1 MAKSSTSGLPKAE
14 LTSLIARETDTA
26 RAAHFRRVAEGTAA
40 LQDLTGKTDWKRD
53 RRNALIAA
61 LPPIRA
67 VLDDAAGPNQPAQ
80 TGFAALQA
88 QIDDLQGLIAGKDG

>member
-1 MAKSSTSGLPKAE
+1 MAKSAISGPRKAE
-14 LTSLIARETDTA
+14 LKTLIARETDTA

-40 LQDLTGKTDWKRD
+40 LRELTGRTELKRD

-61 LPPIRA
+61 LPPVRPMS
-67 VLDDAAGPNQPAQ
+67 DHTAGPNEPAP

-88 QIDDLQGLIAGKDG
+88 QISALQARIAGKDA